1 MKQHQ
6 ALSCLSLKLK
16 SNAIVVVE
24 SSWFLKLWKYS
35 TQAKP
40 RATIQKS
47 LKLCRPLSGNKHA
60 TESCAEKSSNC
71 TEKPLNCTG
80 KHLPFHQHVPK
91 NDQIVLTNH
100 QVVPRSHQIVQK
112 HQIIPRN
119 HQIAPKKTSNC
130 TEKPSSQIVA
140 RNDQIVPTK
149 RIKLYGHFVQLRL
162 QILKLVSFFFLQNH
176 LLDYNKKVLF
186 SRLKKNDFQC

>member
-119 HQIAPKKTSNC
+119 HQIAPKKN
-130 TEKPSSQIVA
+130 
-140 RNDQIVPTK
+140 
-149 RIKLYGHFVQLRL
+149 IKLYRET
-162 QILKLVSFFFLQNH
+162 IESNCSEKRSNRT
-176 LLDYNKKVLF
+176 NKKNQIVRALRPITLTNLKISFLF
-186 SRLKKNDFQC
+186 LSSKSSIGL